1 MSSPTSNSFDFTS
14 FIHPEANRLTTEFN
28 QLRVRVE
35 AVAKSAPNDREELFQ
50 EKEEWLREWRDVTSK
65 MAKCREDMM
74 TYNIGFTFTAEEVTM
89 GNETIELAKL
99 YAGQVSAM
107 KRRAEEQAAEAAR
120 VAAAA
125 AAEKELAKEKGK
137 EKAKDTDDP
146 MDGEGTGGG
155 DADGEGEAEG
165 DELEE
170 QPAPPRKGRAA
181 VQTKA
186 RMSVKT
192 KTVFHDRACVRCAA
206 KEIKCYGIPGHCCN
220 ACKDAKSGCIHS
232 DRKAARKAKVAARA
246 PSTTGTAGTSK
257 SAAKA

>member
-14 FIHPEANRLTTEFN
+14 FIHPEANCLTTEFN
-28 QLRVRVE
+28 QLRVE
-35 AVAKSAPNDREELFQ
+35 AVAKSAPDDREELFQ
-50 EKEEWLREWRDVTSK
+50 EKEEWLREWREVAVSMFFLSVISLVLTLVPQSK

-107 KRRAEEQAAEAAR
+107 KHRAEEQAAEATR

-125 AAEKELAKEKGK
+125 ATEKELAKEKGK

-155 DADGEGEAEG
+155 DADGEGEVEG

-170 QPAPPRKGRAA
+170 QPALPKKGRAV
-181 VQTKA
+181 VQV
-186 RMSVKT
+186 SFSFYLVL
-192 KTVFHDRACVRCAA
+192 
-206 KEIKCYGIPGHCCN
+206 
-220 ACKDAKSGCIHS
+220 
-232 DRKAARKAKVAARA
+232 
-246 PSTTGTAGTSK
+246 STSLALPLDQGTYECQEQDGLP
-257 SAAKA
+257 